1 LSSFVSGEEFN
12 KLYESILNLDPGV
25 RFVIIIDSQGQV
37 VSGGQREG
45 NQNYLEPLDQQLS
58 IRHALESW
66 RLRIQFADKIGQ
78 AKFALAVYEKLRR
91 YTVPIDQ
98 NYLLYITTEP
108 DISHLSFMQK
118 VLNLVEMHKKT
129 SNF

>member
-1 LSSFVSGEEFN
+1 LSSFVSGKEFN
-12 KLYESILNLDPGV
+12 KLLESILKLDPGV
-25 RFVIIIDSQGQV
+25 RYVIILDSQGQL

-45 NQNYLEPLDQQLS
+45 NQNYLNSLDQQLS
-58 IRHALESW
+58 IKHALESW
-66 RLRIQFADKIGQ
+66 HLRTQFADKIGQ

-108 DISHLSFMQK
+108 DISYHSFMED
-118 VLNLVEMHKKT
+118 VLNLVGIHKKT
-129 SNF
+129 SS

>member
-12 KLYESILNLDPGV
+12 KLLESILKLDPGV
-25 RFVIIIDSQGQV
+25 RYVIIIDSQGQL

-45 NQNYLEPLDQQLS
+45 NQNYLNPLDQQLS
-58 IRHALESW
+58 IKHALESW
-66 RLRIQFADKIGQ
+66 HLRAQFADKIGH

-108 DISHLSFMQK
+108 DISYHSFMED

-129 SNF
+129 A

>member
-1 LSSFVSGEEFN
+1 VSDEEFT
-12 KLYESILNLDPGV
+12 KLIKSILNLDPGV
-25 RFVIIIDSQGQV
+25 RYVIIIDSQGQE

-45 NQNYLEPLDQQLS
+45 NQNYLDPLDQQLS
-58 IRHALESW
+58 IKHALESW

-98 NYLLYITTEP
+98 NHLLYITTEP
-108 DISHLSFMQK
+108 DISYHTFMQD
-118 VLNLVEMHKKT
+118 VLNLVETHKKE
-129 SNF
+129 

>member
-1 LSSFVSGEEFN
+1 MSDEEFN
-12 KLYESILNLDPGV
+12 KLIQSILSIDSGV
-25 RFVIIIDSQGQV
+25 RYVIIIDSQGQV

-45 NQNYLEPLDQQLS
+45 NQNYLDPLDQQLS
-58 IRHALESW
+58 IKHALESW

-98 NYLLYITTEP
+98 NHLLYITTEP
-108 DISHLSFMQK
+108 DISYHSFMED
-118 VLNLVEMHKKT
+118 VLNLVETHKKNYN
-129 SNF
+129 S

>member
-1 LSSFVSGEEFN
+1 MSDEEFT
-12 KLYESILNLDPGV
+12 KLIKSILNLDPGV
-25 RFVIIIDSQGQV
+25 RYVIIIDSQGQE

-45 NQNYLEPLDQQLS
+45 NQNYLDPLDQQLS
-58 IRHALESW
+58 IKHALESW

-98 NYLLYITTEP
+98 NHLLYITTEP
-108 DISHLSFMQK
+108 DISYHTFMQD
-118 VLNLVEMHKKT
+118 VLNLVETHKKE
-129 SNF
+129 

>member
-1 LSSFVSGEEFN
+1 MSSFVSGEEFK

-25 RFVIIIDSQGQV
+25 RFIVIIDSQGQI

-58 IRHALESW
+58 IKHALESW
-66 RLRIQFADKIGQ
+66 RLRTQFADKIGQ

-98 NYLLYITTEP
+98 NHLLYITTEP
-108 DISHLSFMQK
+108 DISYQSFMQD
-118 VLNLVEMHKKT
+118 VLNLVETHKKN

>member
-1 LSSFVSGEEFN
+1 MSSFVSDEEFK

-25 RFVIIIDSQGQV
+25 RFIVIIDSQGQI

-58 IRHALESW
+58 IKHALNSW
-66 RLRIQFADKIGQ
+66 RLRTQFADKIGQ

-98 NYLLYITTEP
+98 NHLLYITTEP
-108 DISHLSFMQK
+108 DISYHSFMQD
-118 VLNLVEMHKKT
+118 VLNLVEIYKKN

>member
-1 LSSFVSGEEFN
+1 MSGEEFN
-12 KLYESILNLDPGV
+12 KLLESILNLDPGV
-25 RFVIIIDSQGQV
+25 RYVIIIDSQGQV

-58 IRHALESW
+58 IKHALESW
-66 RLRIQFADKIGQ
+66 HLRIQFADKIGE

-108 DISHLSFMQK
+108 DISYHSFMDD
-118 VLNLVEMHKKT
+118 VLHLVEKHKKT
-129 SNF
+129 A